1 VPLTVTRK
9 QVFIECFI
17 EGRETLSV
25 GEVEALLKILEKDGF
40 DKETINDVVNII
52 THEKLTLEKLIEVDF
67 KKIKGIEEVFV
78 QCLLQQTSTK
88 SIDEIIQIFLNMKSD
103 KNYFPLYLILKLNKK
118 IPLDYVNL
126 FF

>member
-1 VPLTVTRK
+1 M
-9 QVFIECFI
+9 
-17 EGRETLSV
+17 SV

-40 DKETINDVVNII
+40 DKETINEVVNII

-118 IPLDYVNL
+118 IPLDYVKL